1 MGKGE
6 VKVREEKMSL
16 LLERRSEAPE
26 SRIQGPEECERQIKV
41 LPVWA
46 TNATDADLDALVQ

>member
-16 LLERRSEAPE
+16 LQERLSEDLEP
-26 SRIQGPEECERQIKV
+26 RIQDLEECERQAEA
-41 LPVWA
+41 LSVWA
-46 TNATDADLDALVQ
+46 TNTTSVDLDA